1 MVIGPSIAGLVIA
14 RALASH
20 DDEVVEDGRGPV
32 DVHYPVAVWSC
43 GSRAAGHLTQLAG
56 SAVALPIGD
65 VVRVIRDSE
74 PGARATSDRFPAIG
88 PVVDGAW
95 TLAAG

>member
-43 GSRAAGHLTQLAG
+43 GSRAAGHKVT
-56 SAVALPIGD
+56 
-65 VVRVIRDSE
+65 
-74 PGARATSDRFPAIG
+74 
-88 PVVDGAW
+88 
-95 TLAAG
+95 